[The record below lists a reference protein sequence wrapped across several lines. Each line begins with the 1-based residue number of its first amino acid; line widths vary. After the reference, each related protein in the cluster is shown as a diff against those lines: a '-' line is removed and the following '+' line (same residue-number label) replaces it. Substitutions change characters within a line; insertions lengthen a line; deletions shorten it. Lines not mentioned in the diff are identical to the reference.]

1 MLAASFYLL
10 KQNVMRV
17 SLAAA
22 RIRSVEQLAA
32 NVDAELH
39 EQVQKID

>member
-1 MLAASFYLL
+1 
-10 KQNVMRV
+10 MRV

-39 EQVQKID
+39 EHVQKIN

>member
-1 MLAASFYLL
+1 
-10 KQNVMRV
+10 MRV

-22 RIRSVEQLAA
+22 RIRSVEQFGP